1 MHNQKDNKQKFLS
14 LKETDESQEIDSKS
28 KAFQLQADILTLT
41 TARDVWALPSSYIC
55 VSVKDL
61 NRGKRLYDL

>member
-41 TARDVWALPSSYIC
+41 TARDV
-55 VSVKDL
+55 
-61 NRGKRLYDL
+61 